1 MCILYSIILAMNY
14 SHHMWSSQKHDP
26 YNLEKKIGWDC
37 KWKKKKLLTNAKN
50 KILTWVK
57 NQKTKLKPC

>member
-37 KWKKKKLLTNAKN
+37 KWKKKATNEC
-50 KILTWVK
+50 
-57 NQKTKLKPC
+57 QK